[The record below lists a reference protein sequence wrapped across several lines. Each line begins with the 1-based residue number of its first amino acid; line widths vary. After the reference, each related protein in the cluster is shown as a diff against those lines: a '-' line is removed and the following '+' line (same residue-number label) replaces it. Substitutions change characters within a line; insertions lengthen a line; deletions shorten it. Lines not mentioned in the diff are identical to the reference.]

1 MSMRPSPLPAF
12 LLLRKNFSKPAF
24 APWELGRW
32 MCTEHRDS
40 EMKTNQYING
50 VEGIYIILSQV
61 CFMAHGQRSKIPQLM
76 DAPGNEVQHIHI
88 EFRGVC
94 VGGSPVPNY
103 NSVTIC
109 MQG

>member
-1 MSMRPSPLPAF
+1 
-12 LLLRKNFSKPAF
+12 
-24 APWELGRW
+24 
-32 MCTEHRDS
+32 
-40 EMKTNQYING
+40 MKTNQYING